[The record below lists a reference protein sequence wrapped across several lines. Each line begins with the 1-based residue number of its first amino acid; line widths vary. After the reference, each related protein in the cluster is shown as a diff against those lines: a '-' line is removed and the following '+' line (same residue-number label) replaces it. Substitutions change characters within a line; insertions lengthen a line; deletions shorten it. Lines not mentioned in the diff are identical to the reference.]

1 MSIDL
6 FIPIFITR
14 SFLKNLTRKFFIG
27 GLIFVTSGTNRM
39 QILILPDEQL
49 MFNWGTAL
57 VNTYVNEKVFILNK
71 TILNIL
77 SSFIR
82 SKTLPVDDKNP
93 LWFQSKLET
102 MFIKAIKI
110 VKTTSNTILE
120 KNEISR
126 RRPILQN

>member
-1 MSIDL
+1 
-6 FIPIFITR
+6 
-14 SFLKNLTRKFFIG
+14 
-27 GLIFVTSGTNRM
+27 M
-39 QILILPDEQL
+39 QILILTDEQL